1 MNKNMKGM
9 IFSIVE
15 TIQPALQETVGPDK
29 RADMKVTVEDKA
41 KVGSALNQSSK

>member
-15 TIQPALQETVGPDK
+15 TIQPALQEAVGPDN
-29 RADMKVTVEDKA
+29 RANMKVSVKPI
-41 KVGSALNQSSK
+41 NQSLT